1 MLEHEK
7 QVQLELASHIGRL
20 LREAFG
26 KGPQSIHVSIRRPFV
41 VVYLRSFLS
50 QTEKILL
57 EQDQVFSMQNTRDLV
72 MKTLIPEIKAFTSL
86 IAGMHLR
93 QFYYDWGLHNHSGVF
108 VGIEADEGNLEAI
121 KREHYPGK
129 DEFLQEIRS
138 ISEMVQKV
146 PEESY
151 SCMVNDRTLVVVR
164 NGILINIEK
173 ELIRLGYEENLKLAK
188 RNLEKR
194 HLHNNNHFQRILHRH
209 IVDVF
214 ADWDF
219 HYDRSVFVF
228 MLQPGQ

>member
-1 MLEHEK
+1 MDQDK
-7 QVQLELASHIGRL
+7 QAQLELASHIGRL

-41 VVYLRSFLS
+41 IVYLRSFLS
-50 QTEKILL
+50 PTEKILL
-57 EQDQVFSMQNTRDLV
+57 DQDQVFSMQNTRDLV
-72 MKTLIPEIKAFTSL
+72 MRTLIPEIKAYTTL
-86 IAGMHLR
+86 IAGMNLR
-93 QFYYDWGLHNHSGVF
+93 EFYYDWGLHNHSGVF
-108 VGIEADEGNLEAI
+108 VGIDEEEGNLDAI
-121 KREHYPGK
+121 RQEPYLGK
-129 DEFLQEIRS
+129 EQFLQEIS
-138 ISEMVQKV
+138 NISDMVQKV
-146 PEESY
+146 PEEIY
-151 SCMVNDRTLVVVR
+151 SCRINDRTLLVVR

-173 ELIRLGYEENLKLAK
+173 ELIRLGFEENLKLAK

-194 HLHNNNHFQRILHRH
+194 HLHSNNHFERILQTK